1 MHPDHRGQGHS
12 KTLIKGLIAQG
23 LQQQPQRDFSLFV
36 YRKNHIA
43 VQCYQQLGFVEA
55 EQPGVADPLLFFM
68 KLSRKAAKQL
78 LKDHQDANLG

>member
-1 MHPDHRGQGHS
+1 
-12 KTLIKGLIAQG
+12 
-23 LQQQPQRDFSLFV
+23 LFV